1 MANSTI
7 DSSDSISDRQ
17 FIQNLKQAIADLL
30 WLSEAEYPFEIVYW
44 QGSLDKASLLQ
55 HYDYPPQTPVQT
67 KEFLSFFASAAME
80 KEWYNETELA
90 EVKRYRELVSLM
102 QDNLNDL
109 QVYLV
114 GEVEIDAYILGK
126 TQHQA
131 IAGLKTKI
139 IAT

>member
-7 DSSDSISDRQ
+7 DSSDSIPDRQ

-30 WLSEAEYPFEIVYW
+30 WFSEAEYPFEIVYW
-44 QGSLDKASLLQ
+44 QGIDEVSLLQ
-55 HYDYPPQTPVQT
+55 HYNYPAQTPVQT
-67 KEFLSFFASAAME
+67 KEFLSFFASATTE
-80 KEWYNETELA
+80 KQWHNETERA
-90 EVKRYRELVSLM
+90 EVKRYQELVSLM
-102 QDNLNDL
+102 QDNLSDL

-114 GEVEIDAYILGK
+114 GEVEIEVYILGK
-126 TQHQA
+126 TRHQA